1 MTSTFFLLV
10 QKAVNPVGE
19 ILSQKKYGPEYS
31 AYYRN
36 NSIELDAHSV
46 RESAKNYLLEL
57 IRRRKMVPHPT
68 YYTGFLNTESN
79 YATSIYRMESNL
91 FKGLGSEDKESYF
104 NFPNWGNSGQWDKTR
119 RNFGIGQEP
128 IDNVKSK
135 IKYSMYWKT
144 HKYFLPSL

>member
-1 MTSTFFLLV
+1 MKMDFNTGFILFFFILFI

-31 AYYRN
+31 AYYKN
-36 NSIELDAHSV
+36 KSIELDAHSV

-79 YATSIYRMESNL
+79 YATLIYR
-91 FKGLGSEDKESYF
+91 
-104 NFPNWGNSGQWDKTR
+104 
-119 RNFGIGQEP
+119 
-128 IDNVKSK
+128 
-135 IKYSMYWKT
+135 
-144 HKYFLPSL
+144 

>member
-1 MTSTFFLLV
+1 M
-10 QKAVNPVGE
+10 
-19 ILSQKKYGPEYS
+19 
-31 AYYRN
+31 
-36 NSIELDAHSV
+36 

-135 IKYSMYWKT
+135 IYSLYWKN
-144 HKYFLPSL
+144 L